1 MKQKTNLQERKSTK
15 PNTGSSKRLI
25 KSVSARLTDKENRL
39 VVAKWEA
46 GGSGMDRELGVRGKL
61 LYLESMGNEVL
72 LYSTGDCVQSL
83 GIDHDGR

>member
-25 KSVSARLTDKENRL
+25 KLVSARLTDKENRL

-61 LYLESMGNEVL
+61 LYLETM
-72 LYSTGDCVQSL
+72 YSTGDCVQSL